1 MIATILR
8 FWNHRGETLLPS
20 SETRAITEDFQ
31 PKSTPAYHMIN
42 LLSRAITED
51 FQPKS
56 TPAYHMINLLSLG
69 FFKLLFYKC
78 IRIVMRIYRISKNET
93 NLPLNDYKKR
103 DGGKIRHPFSKT
115 L

>member
-20 SETRAITEDFQ
+20 SET
-31 PKSTPAYHMIN
+31 
-42 LLSRAITED
+42 RAITED